1 MIFCLKVVAPQ
12 CILHR
17 KEKVSGTIIWYCSI
31 VHRPV
36 TAWQHN
42 IGDKLPLC
50 FVGGYDTC
58 QYARISEAL
67 STPLWPLRCIH
78 SDHTATQTSLPRMI
92 SNPPMRYT
100 GGMLNR
106 KAGSR
111 ETAFLYRI
119 LGGPH
124 LIHLAEK
131 AQKKTWGEWG
141 KHTIDAGNQRTR
153 LEYKSTIPSKETN
166 NGGIGR
172 WK

>member
-36 TAWQHN
+36 TAWQRN

-78 SDHTATQTSLPRMI
+78 SDHTAAQTSLPRMI

-111 ETAFLYRI
+111 ETSFLYRI

-131 AQKKTWGEWG
+131 AQKGRGVNEESIQLMQETKGRGWNI
-141 KHTIDAGNQRTR
+141 KRTV
-153 LEYKSTIPSKETN
+153 PSKETN

>member
-50 FVGGYDTC
+50 FVGGLWYMSICKDKWSPF
-58 QYARISEAL
+58 YVSLASAL
-67 STPLWPLRCIH
+67 YSLGPYSHPNQPSQNDFKPTDEIH
-78 SDHTATQTSLPRMI
+78 RWNAEQESGKSWNFLSVSYFWRPTSDSLSWESPER
-92 SNPPMRYT
+92 
-100 GGMLNR
+100 
-106 KAGSR
+106 
-111 ETAFLYRI
+111 
-119 LGGPH
+119 
-124 LIHLAEK
+124 
-131 AQKKTWGEWG
+131 TWGEWG

-153 LEYKSTIPSKETN
+153 LEYKKNSSK
-166 NGGIGR
+166 
-172 WK
+172 